1 MEDTW
6 AWFFRFLWAV
16 EDVYFGNDGTCSTNW
31 IYLNSIPRIKKFS
44 LLVQNVTGY
53 LNICM
58 KEGVTSRATGT
69 ITGSLVFLPNE
80 SWWTTVYYLDMYA
93 LMWGSRVYSILLTFF
108 IPLIT
113 KFVFSCSLFVP
124 NKDHKTKDCEFMTTK
139 ISECS
144 RPILLSHQQK
154 KKGCIISSLKCYV
167 VLPLFK
173 DKIGSYTN
181 IAF

>member
-31 IYLNSIPRIKKFS
+31 IYLNSIPRMKIFS

-58 KEGVTSRATGT
+58 KEGFTSRATGT

-80 SWWTTVYYLDMYA
+80 SWWTTVYDLDMYA
-93 LMWGSRVYSILLTFF
+93 LTWGSRVYSILPTFF

-113 KFVFSCSLFVP
+113 KFVFSCSLFVYQIKITKQRIVNLWP
-124 NKDHKTKDCEFMTTK
+124 PKLVNAVDLSYYPINRRKKDASYQLEML
-139 ISECS
+139 CS
-144 RPILLSHQQK
+144 FASFQ
-154 KKGCIISSLKCYV
+154 G
-167 VLPLFK
+167 
-173 DKIGSYTN
+173 
-181 IAF
+181 